1 LIYKLGHNAQRTGRG
16 FGVEHNPGLFQNMHL
31 NLCEVALKH
40 PRCAACK
47 ASNSRREANGALLGG
62 LLCTYRVKTK
72 DSVGGT
78 RPSRFPEKKEH
89 AADFR
94 LMLTGLKSV
103 FGEN

>member
-1 LIYKLGHNAQRTGRG
+1 VRG
-16 FGVEHNPGLFQNMHL
+16 SL
-31 NLCEVALKH
+31 
-40 PRCAACK
+40 K
-47 ASNSRREANGALLGG
+47 ASTLRGLYGKQHSRREANGALLGG

-72 DSVGGT
+72 DSGGGT

-94 LMLTGLKSV
+94 LMSTGLKSV